1 METMVMGVVSRLVIY
16 FVVFASGQYGQT
28 AIRLASAVPSPAASV
43 VEPLWMVGRARRS
56 QPEQEAIRNGALDRS
71 WIDETLKR
79 GGGEIE

>member
-1 METMVMGVVSRLVIY
+1 
-16 FVVFASGQYGQT
+16 
-28 AIRLASAVPSPAASV
+28 
-43 VEPLWMVGRARRS
+43 MVGRARRC